1 MIRMIRTKNLRA
13 LQEGAEL
20 ASALQTDLE
29 NAEAAVAAFEADQAE
44 DVEQLQKLSGEVRD
58 LRVELVAAE
67 SRDSDMSRLI
77 KLLLHATTYAFNAAD
92 APLDVVMHQGNVH
105 STHRDRKAALAATPF
120 PDGVWLPT
128 PDPDDTDPLGWKIK
142 RAAPTPLPSPASASE
157 IETLLQRLER
167 PALEQLDEARE
178 LEAVRSQRDT
188 AIKDTETAA
197 LALTAESLT
206 HAFHRVAVTEAVTE
220 IAMALSARNPRA
232 AMREVS
238 ALLMCH
244 AELFGI
250 DPHGPENGAD
260 TETKGAVA

>member
-1 MIRMIRTKNLRA
+1 MIRIIRTQTLRA

-20 ASALQTDLE
+20 ASVLETDLE
-29 NAEAAVAAFEADQAE
+29 AAEARVAAFEADQAD
-44 DVEQLQKLSGEVRD
+44 DVEQLQKLSGEVSD

-67 SRDSDMSRLI
+67 SRGLDLHRLVE
-77 KLLLHATTYAFNAAD
+77 LLIGATKYAFDAAD
-92 APLDVVMHQGNVH
+92 APVHVVQHGGRVR
-105 STHRDRKAALAATPF
+105 SAHRDGKSARAATPY
-120 PDGVWLPT
+120 PDDNWLTSRT
-128 PDPDDTDPLGWKIK
+128 PDPDPMGWKITV
-142 RAAPTPLPSPASASE
+142 PTPPPLPAPDSASE
-157 IETLLQRLER
+157 IEFLLERLER

-188 AIKDTETAA
+188 AIENTQTAA
-197 LALTAESLT
+197 EALTAESLAF
-206 HAFHRVAVTEAVTE
+206 AFHRMAVTEAVTE

-238 ALLMCH
+238 ALLMRH

-250 DPHGPENGAD
+250 DPHGPKDGAD

>member
-1 MIRMIRTKNLRA
+1 MIRMIRTKTLRA

-20 ASALQTDLE
+20 ASALEADLE
-29 NAEAAVAAFEADQAE
+29 NAEAAVAAFETDQADDME
-44 DVEQLQKLSGEVRD
+44 ELQKLVTEVRD

-67 SRDSDMSRLI
+67 TRGSDMHRLI
-77 KLLLHATTYAFNAAD
+77 ELLLNATKYAFDAAD

-105 STHRDRKAALAATPF
+105 SAHRDRKAALAATPF

-128 PDPDDTDPLGWKIK
+128 PDPDDTDPMGWKIK
-142 RAAPTPLPSPASASE
+142 QAAPTPLPAPASASE
-157 IETLLQRLER
+157 IEALLQRLER

-178 LEAVRSQRDT
+178 LESVRSQRDT
-188 AIKDTETAA
+188 AMKDTETAA
-197 LALTAESLT
+197 LALTAESLA

-238 ALLMCH
+238 ALLLRH

-250 DPHGPENGAD
+250 DTDGPENGAD